1 MAFERPEPPLRSSR
15 EDDPELELRI
25 DVFVLQLG
33 ETVDELQDVEAAGR
47 LPALG
52 SLAHELKVRCSEL
65 GYESLADVARQIA
78 AACDEQNP
86 VAAHKAAAKDAKK
99 NKEKFD
105 APAPKAKKLK
115 VVKPSIDKEGA
126 EKLIAELEA
135 KAAAKGERKERPAKE
150 RSRGKEKRKGRDKA
164 KAGRG

>member
-1 MAFERPEPPLRSSR
+1 MTRSPFAR
-15 EDDPELELRI
+15 
-25 DVFVLQLG
+25 VGVL
-33 ETVDELQDVEAAGR
+33 
-47 LPALG
+47 AL
-52 SLAHELKVRCSEL
+52 LM
-65 GYESLADVARQIA
+65 A
-78 AACDEQNP
+78 AAAASPAVAQKKSGKKQESRDRPVLYAVVQVDQEFRIVTKSGVAQLKKDLKREHKEA

-105 APAPKAKKLK
+105 VPAPKAKKLK

-150 RSRGKEKRKGRDKA
+150 RSRGKQKRKGRDEA